1 MIVVAGSTRNCASQ
15 RGAHQVEH
23 CLIYVGNQYSHDSSR
38 SNRISGE
45 PHDKHVYP
53 EKRMV
58 SEQRQC
64 LSDHMR
70 LDVSTD
76 G

>member
-15 RGAHQVEH
+15 RGAHQVER
-23 CLIYVGNQYSHDSSR
+23 CLIYAGNQYPHDSSR
-38 SNRISGE
+38 SNRGSGK

-58 SEQRQC
+58 SDQRQR
-64 LSDHMR
+64 LSDR
-70 LDVSTD
+70 KA
-76 G
+76 